1 MQKCAKFFA
10 KTNLLQSFIFKQD
23 LWTPQLHFQW
33 YFQGLYVFS
42 INCKKIE
49 NSLRFGVRPQP
60 QPQRFCCGN
69 RNCKA
74 GYGDDHK
81 YKFLKNLILS
91 SWSIRKLK
99 SDVKKRPIVELV
111 QPSLF
116 FEVFFPNCDAYNRKL
131 FVGWSCWLEDSM
143 VEDASAQR
151 IASLQTACQNDS
163 WVFSSSKSSP
173 RNKRWLNETK
183 TSKACCITNHFCVR
197 KTGTEIF
204 KKIKKAAVLFRCN
217 NSGSCKLLRWI
228 TKQSLASLKN
238 EPFFFPFCWLKVAK
252 QDISSCCVQEFVDS
266 LFRLTFGKTEQNFF
280 RKAMLENIEK
290 HLVEMFW
297 KQQKKW
303 WSWCGEKQKKAFK
316 LH

>member
-1 MQKCAKFFA
+1 MLILGGNVHPKKYLRKFWYSQKTFF
-10 KTNLLQSFIFKQD
+10 
-23 LWTPQLHFQW
+23 
-33 YFQGLYVFS
+33 
-42 INCKKIE
+42 
-49 NSLRFGVRPQP
+49 
-60 QPQRFCCGN
+60 
-69 RNCKA
+69 
-74 GYGDDHK
+74 YGDDHK

-99 SDVKKRPIVELV
+99 SDVKKRQIVELV
-111 QPSLF
+111 PSLS

-151 IASLQTACQNDS
+151 IASLQTALFACQNDLR
-163 WVFSSSKSSP
+163 VFSSSKSSP

-197 KTGTEIF
+197 KTCTEMF
-204 KKIKKAAVLFRCN
+204 KKTRRLQYF
-217 NSGSCKLLRWI
+217 SGVDC
-228 TKQSLASLKN
+228 A
-238 EPFFFPFCWLKVAK
+238 
-252 QDISSCCVQEFVDS
+252 SCCVEFWNNLWQVQKTNPFFSHFVDLKLQKQDVDS

-297 KQQKKW
+297 KQHDAGKNKR
-303 WSWCGEKQKKAFK
+303 SF
-316 LH
+316 